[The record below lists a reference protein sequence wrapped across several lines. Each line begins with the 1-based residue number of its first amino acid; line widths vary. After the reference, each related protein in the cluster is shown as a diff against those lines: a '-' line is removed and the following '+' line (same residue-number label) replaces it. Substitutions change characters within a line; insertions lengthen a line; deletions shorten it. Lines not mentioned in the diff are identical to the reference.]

1 MRSVMCSTSS
11 PASTIA
17 TPATTSTTKWF
28 AVAITATTMAAG
40 PATAKPR
47 SSQWRVAPNTT
58 IPSSTFQPAWKLG
71 IAAYWFTSDGGT
83 TCR

>member
-1 MRSVMCSTSS
+1 MRSIRCSSTR

-28 AVAITATTMAAG
+28 AVAITAKTIAIG
-40 PATAKPR
+40 PATASAR
-47 SSQWRVAPNTT
+47 SAGLRVARKTT
-58 IPSSTFQPAWKLG
+58 MPSSTFQPAWKLG
-71 IAAYWFTSDGGT
+71 IAAYWLTSSGGT